1 MITLC
6 QVVKKE
12 KERRSLL
19 TNVKKDQELTDTRK
33 SRL

>member
-12 KERRSLL
+12 RELRSLR
-19 TNVKKDQELTDTRK
+19 TNVKKDQEQTDIRK
-33 SRL
+33 SKF